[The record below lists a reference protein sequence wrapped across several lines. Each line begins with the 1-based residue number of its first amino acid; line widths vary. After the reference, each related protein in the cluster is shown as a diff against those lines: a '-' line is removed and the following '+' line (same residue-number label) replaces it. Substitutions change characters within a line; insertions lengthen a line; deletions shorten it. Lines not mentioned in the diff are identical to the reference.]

1 MIRTPPTLAVL
12 TLAGQLLVLVAGHL
26 LVPMAGH
33 AQPAQAV
40 PEWLQ
45 KLRLP
50 NSAAK
55 SIMTPS
61 AWGAAFGSA
70 FLGVGVT
77 ERSPYLS
84 SADGIMAMG
93 YGMGD
98 PVLKVGLQLGTTV
111 SDLSEFNNVSFSFK
125 LHRYLARG
133 TSIAVGGESL
143 FSNDVFADDA
153 GDTFYFVV
161 SHVVQAFGSSRRG
174 IGRVHVSAGVGS
186 GRFARKSDRDLSEGK
201 GRNGT
206 AVFGNVALEV
216 ARGTNIIFEW
226 SGTNLLTGISKTIQT
241 PNVPISLSLAITD
254 LTHYSGNGVRVLGG
268 AALAVSF

>member
-1 MIRTPPTLAVL
+1 MIRTPPTLAA
-12 TLAGQLLVLVAGHL
+12 LALAGHL
-26 LVPMAGH
+26 LVPVAGQ
-33 AQPAQAV
+33 AQQDQQAQRV

-77 ERSPYLS
+77 ERSPYLP
-84 SADGIMAMG
+84 SADGIVAMG

-98 PVLKVGLQLGTTV
+98 PVLKVGLQIGTTV

-186 GRFARKSDRDLSEGK
+186 GRFARKSDRDFSEGK
-201 GRNGT
+201 GWNGT

-226 SGTNLLTGISKTIQT
+226 SGTNLLTGISRTIQT
-241 PNVPISLSLAITD
+241 QNVPISLSLAITD